1 MVGIVGSSHGG
12 YSRVL
17 PWWVGYSH
25 LPMVGRLLP
34 SAHGGYIPPARG
46 GYIPPARGGCTFLH
60 PGVEKVLIP
69 ASGCGKGVNSCSLS
83 AGFRPETRAFQFSF
97 YSLGCLRFVGHY

>member
-69 ASGCGKGVNSCSLS
+69 AHFLPGLGLKQGLFSSHSTRSG
-83 AGFRPETRAFQFSF
+83 A
-97 YSLGCLRFVGHY
+97 